1 MVRARSVWFAA
12 PRSVELRTSDL
23 PPLQEEQVL
32 VRTSYSGIS
41 AGTELLAY
49 RGELDPEMAVDE
61 TIGALG
67 GTFRYPFHYGYS
79 CAGVV
84 EESRSPWLGV
94 GQTVF
99 AFHPHQSHFVADA
112 SGLVVLDGI
121 EARVATLF
129 PLVETALQITLD
141 AGPLYGERVVVF
153 GLGTVGALT
162 ALLLSRAGARVL
174 GVDPRAW
181 RAGLLQDLAVETV
194 APDDLPAALEVDGR
208 QEAVPLIVEAS
219 GNPEALRTGLGLLA
233 HEGTALVASWYGTKE
248 VPLQLGQ
255 HFHRR
260 RLTIR
265 SSQVSTIP
273 AHLSDRWDAD
283 RRRRVVAGLLADLP
297 LGAFATHEFPVT
309 DAAAA
314 FAAIDE
320 GREGVVH
327 AALWYG

>member
-1 MVRARSVWFAA
+1 MVRAHSVWFAA
-12 PRSVELRTSDL
+12 PRTVELQTIDL
-23 PPLQEEQVL
+23 PALQEDQVL
-32 VRTSYSGIS
+32 VRTEYSGIS

-49 RGELDPEMAVDE
+49 RGELDPEMPVDE

-67 GTFRYPFHYGYS
+67 GTFRYPFQYGYS
-79 CAGVV
+79 CVGVV
-84 EESRSPWLGV
+84 EESRSPLDV

-99 AFHPHQSHFVADA
+99 AFHPHQSHFVAEA
-112 SGLVVLDGI
+112 SALVPVDGI

-162 ALLLSRAGARVL
+162 ALLLSRTGARVL
-174 GVDPRAW
+174 GVDPRPW
-181 RAGLLQDLAVETV
+181 RAGLLQDLALETA
-194 APDDLPAALEVDGR
+194 APDDLLTALTIDGR
-208 QEAVPLIVEAS
+208 QEPVPLIVEAS
-219 GNPEALRTGLGLLA
+219 GSPDALRTALGLLA
-233 HEGTALVASWYGTKE
+233 HEGTALVASWYGTKD
-248 VPLQLGQ
+248 VPLPLGH

-273 AHLSDRWDAD
+273 ARLADRWDAD
-283 RRRRVVAGLLADLP
+283 RRRRVVASLLGELP
-297 LGAFATHEFPVT
+297 LDVFATHVFPVT
-309 DAAAA
+309 DVAAA
-314 FAAIDE
+314 FAAIDQ
-320 GREGVVH
+320 GREGIVH

>member
-1 MVRARSVWFAA
+1 VR
-12 PRSVELRTSDL
+12 TIDL
-23 PPLQEEQVL
+23 PAVQEGQVL

-49 RGELDPEMAVDE
+49 RGELDPDMAVDE

-67 GTFRYPFHYGYS
+67 GTFGYPFQYGYS
-79 CAGVV
+79 CVGVV
-84 EESRSPWLGV
+84 EESRSPLAV

-162 ALLLSRAGARVL
+162 ALLLSRTGARVL

-181 RAGLLQDLAVETV
+181 RAGVLQDLGLETV
-194 APDDLPAALEVDGR
+194 APGDLRAALTIHGR
-208 QEAVPLIVEAS
+208 HEAVPLVVEAS
-219 GNPEALRTGLGLLA
+219 GNPEALRTGLGMLA
-233 HEGTALVASWYGTKE
+233 HEGTALVASWYGSKE
-248 VPLQLGQ
+248 VTLPLGQ

-273 AHLSDRWDAD
+273 ARLGDRWDAE
-283 RRRRVVAGLLADLP
+283 RRRQCRRRSA
-297 LGAFATHEFPVT
+297 
-309 DAAAA
+309 
-314 FAAIDE
+314 
-320 GREGVVH
+320 R
-327 AALWYG
+327 